1 MQRTWRRNLVLLVV
15 AAGLAL
21 PARLYAD
28 EKEPAHSGTWIKTA
42 LTTDDKY
49 SRDQKSVFAPEAP
62 AIYAIYRVVAVGP
75 AKIKVVFWAD
85 AVEGVDPKTKLL
97 EKGFSIAEA
106 GEFMGAIPA
115 LKPPNGWPVGAYH
128 VDFLVGETLSKSV
141 AFKVVKKTDSP

>member
-1 MQRTWRRNLVLLVV
+1 M
-15 AAGLAL
+15 
-21 PARLYAD
+21 
-28 EKEPAHSGTWIKTA
+28 
-42 LTTDDKY
+42 
-49 SRDQKSVFAPEAP
+49 
-62 AIYAIYRVVAVGP
+62 VAVGP

-97 EKGFSIAEA
+97 EKVSSIAEA

-141 AFKVVKKTDSP
+141 AFKVVKKTASP